1 MRVRHVV
8 LCLCLGLS
16 LGVLFPSPSR
26 ADEVRWLSVGLRGG
40 TTIVERP
47 VLGGAEKESF
57 QQYDIVSTLGLP
69 WSMYTESGWGVTTQ
83 AMGSVGALTGG
94 GDTAFLAT
102 LVPGI
107 ALGPR
112 NSLFSMDIGVGASLL
127 SRHEFG
133 RHDMGGSFQIVFT
146 FGVRVPIYKAIG
158 LGYRFHHMSDARM
171 YGDGA
176 KGVDTHMLEL
186 TYTFH

>member
-1 MRVRHVV
+1 MRARHVV
-8 LCLCLGLS
+8 LCLGLS

-26 ADEVRWLSVGLRGG
+26 PDEVRWLSVGLRGG
-40 TTIVERP
+40 TTIGERP
-47 VLGGAEKESF
+47 VIGGGEKRSF

-69 WSMYTESGWGVTTQ
+69 WSLYTESGWGVTTQ

-94 GDTAFLAT
+94 GETAFLAT

-107 ALGPR
+107 AHGPR
-112 NSLFSMDIGVGASLL
+112 NSLFSVDIGAGAALL

-133 RHDMGGSFQIVFT
+133 RHDMGGLFQFVLT
-146 FGVRVPIYKAIG
+146 LGVRVPIYKAIA
-158 LGYRFHHMSDARM
+158 LGYRVHHMSDARL
-171 YGDGA
+171 YGDDA

-186 TYTFH
+186 TYTFR

>member
-8 LCLCLGLS
+8 LCLGLS

-26 ADEVRWLSVGLRGG
+26 ADQMRWLSVGLRGG

-47 VLGGAEKESF
+47 VLGPAEKESF

-69 WSMYTESGWGVTTQ
+69 WSWYTESGWGVTTQ

-112 NSLFSMDIGVGASLL
+112 NSLFSVDIGGGASLL

-133 RHDMGGSFQIVFT
+133 RHDMGGPFQIVFT
-146 FGVRVPIYKAIG
+146 LGVRVPIYKAIG

-176 KGVDTHMLEL
+176 KGVDMHMLEL

>member
-1 MRVRHVV
+1 MPVRHVV
-8 LCLCLGLS
+8 LGLALS
-16 LGVLFPSPSR
+16 LGFLFPSPSR
-26 ADEVRWLSVGLRGG
+26 ADDVRWLSVGLRGG
-40 TTIVERP
+40 TT
-47 VLGGAEKESF
+47 LGGATVLGSDEKESF

-69 WSMYTESGWGVTTQ
+69 WSLYTESGWGVTTQ

-112 NSLFSMDIGVGASLL
+112 NSLFSVDIGVGAALL

-133 RHDMGGSFQIVFT
+133 RHDLGGLFQFVLT
-146 FGVRVPIYKAIG
+146 LGVRVPIYKAMG
-158 LGYRFHHMSDARM
+158 LGYRFHHMSDAKM

-176 KGVDTHMLEL
+176 KGVDMHTVEL